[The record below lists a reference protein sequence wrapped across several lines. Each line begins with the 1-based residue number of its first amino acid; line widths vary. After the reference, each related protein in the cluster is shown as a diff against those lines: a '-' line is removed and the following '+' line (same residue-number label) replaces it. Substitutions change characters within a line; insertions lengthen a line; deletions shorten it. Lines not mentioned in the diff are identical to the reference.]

1 MADIVTAIHIF
12 PAATRKTR
20 MTVKLCPDDARVTL
34 STTKLSAMQPE
45 IRATFPEFIHMIG
58 SIVAKGQKRSN
69 REAKKPK
76 KTAAE
81 RLKASQ
87 TAAERQ
93 VARVGDKNAS
103 QKG

>member
-1 MADIVTAIHIF
+1 
-12 PAATRKTR
+12 
-20 MTVKLCPDDARVTL
+20 
-34 STTKLSAMQPE
+34 
-45 IRATFPEFIHMIG
+45 MIG

-87 TAAERQ
+87 AAAERQ
-93 VARVGDKNAS
+93 VARMSNKDAS
-103 QKG
+103 RKG

>member
-1 MADIVTAIHIF
+1 
-12 PAATRKTR
+12 
-20 MTVKLCPDDARVTL
+20 
-34 STTKLSAMQPE
+34 MQPE
-45 IRATFPEFIHMIG
+45 IRATISGVIHMIG

-87 TAAERQ
+87 AAAERQ
-93 VARVGDKNAS
+93 VARMSNKDAS
-103 QKG
+103 RKG